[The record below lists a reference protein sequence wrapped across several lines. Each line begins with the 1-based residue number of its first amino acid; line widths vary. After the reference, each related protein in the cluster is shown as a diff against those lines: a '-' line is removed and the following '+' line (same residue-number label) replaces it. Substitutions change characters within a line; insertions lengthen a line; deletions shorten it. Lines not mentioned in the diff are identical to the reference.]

1 MGKTTKMKAALILT
15 AVWMCSSAVLEG
27 ADRGFDDI
35 VRAISSQ
42 FHTQPLHIP
51 FFGLVN
57 FATFV
62 AHPAGVKHLDLAV
75 FENLDRDDHSARDLA
90 EVIRM
95 ADGGWRPFVR
105 VRGHAQTVLVYMAEE
120 RGDCRLLV
128 LTAEAGQV
136 TVVELKLNPEATEA
150 WFREPDAA
158 AARNVS
164 R

>member
-1 MGKTTKMKAALILT
+1 MGKTSKMKAALIVI
-15 AVWMCSSAVLEG
+15 AVWMSSCAVLEG

-35 VRAISSQ
+35 VRAISDQ
-42 FHTQPLHIP
+42 FHTRPMHIP

-75 FENLDRDDHSARDLA
+75 FENLDLDNHSARDLA
-90 EVIRM
+90 EVIRS

-128 LTAEAGQV
+128 LTVETGEV
-136 TVVELKLNPEATEA
+136 TVVELKLNPETIQA
-150 WFREPDAA
+150 WLREPDHLGKA
-158 AARNVS
+158 N
-164 R
+164 